1 VALCALR
8 CAFWFVIKRISCIFC
23 VYSYFLAFPSSLSF
37 PRFSIHFTEI
47 TRRVDFQQLPPR
59 CWGENRSA
67 TESAAPQ
74 RADSHRNYP
83 FPTANAEGNS
93 WPEREKASRAGK
105 CSPESAFSPWPMW
118 LAPLD
123 GRNSGG
129 AGIFRW
135 RGWTALSG
143 HRGLIDIESI
153 IIFYFPK
160 FLRSKRWSLEC
171 NFLWVR
177 VMFDP
182 HFWFFSNDLKQ

>member
-93 WPEREKASRAGK
+93 WPEREKASQRAAERENAHQRARFHHGP
-105 CSPESAFSPWPMW
+105 CDWRHLMGATAVGRVF
-118 LAPLD
+118 LD
-123 GRNSGG
+123 GAGG
-129 AGIFRW
+129 QR
-135 RGWTALSG
+135 
-143 HRGLIDIESI
+143 
-153 IIFYFPK
+153 
-160 FLRSKRWSLEC
+160 
-171 NFLWVR
+171 
-177 VMFDP
+177 
-182 HFWFFSNDLKQ
+182 